1 MTTDPADAAGSQG
14 GYGTPAPEDEMPPS
28 GESTRNGEPHQNGDT
43 ELDPE
48 ALGANNGMDQNS
60 DDSTDPLLEPLD
72 PTDGDLAG
80 KGVSEEDLK
89 RSHSLDAPD

>member
-1 MTTDPADAAGSQG
+1 MTTDSADAANSQG
-14 GYGTPAPEDEMPPS
+14 GYGTPAPEDEVPPS
-28 GESTRNGEPHQNGDT
+28 GESPQNGDT

-48 ALGANNGMDQNS
+48 SLGATQGTDRNNNG
-60 DDSTDPLLEPLD
+60 STDPLLEPLD

>member
-1 MTTDPADAAGSQG
+1 MTTNPASSKND
-14 GYGTPAPEDEMPPS
+14 
-28 GESTRNGEPHQNGDT
+28 DT

-48 ALGANNGMDQNS
+48 ALGATHGMDEDQDN
-60 DDSTDPLLEPLD
+60 STDPLLEPLD

-80 KGVSEEDLK
+80 KGVTEEDLK